1 MGIGYEFLFQ
11 KNCPYIIFTSYEMC
25 LSLDAMST
33 SPSIRLYV
41 DAPLSAG
48 GEVSLSKDQ
57 SHYLTS
63 VMRMKDGDALAL
75 FNGEDGEWRAEIELI
90 SKKKAVVHPKEQTRI
105 QSIMPDI
112 WLAFAPIKHGRID
125 FLAQKAT
132 ELGVSG
138 LLPVRTKHTIVSRVN
153 EERLYANAVEA
164 AEQSERIDV
173 PKVAEYQTLDELIS
187 RWDENRP
194 LLFGD
199 ETMSAD
205 AVHIV
210 LQRLTPR
217 AALGVLI
224 GPEGGFSEE
233 ELAMLRALPYSH
245 GITLGPRVLRADTAA
260 LAALTA
266 VQLTL
271 GDWM

>member
-1 MGIGYEFLFQ
+1 
-11 KNCPYIIFTSYEMC
+11 MC
-25 LSLDAMST
+25 LSLALMST
-33 SPSIRLYV
+33 HSTPRLFV
-41 DAPLSAG
+41 DAPLTIG

-63 VMRMKDGDALAL
+63 VMRMKDGDALAI
-75 FNGEDGEWRAEIELI
+75 FNGEDGEWRAKIELV

-105 QSIMPDI
+105 QSYVPDI

-125 FLAQKAT
+125 FLVQKAT
-132 ELGVSG
+132 ELGVSA
-138 LLPVRTKHTIVSRVN
+138 LLPVRTKRTIVSRVN

-164 AEQSERIDV
+164 SEQSERIDI

-187 RWDENRP
+187 RWDKNRP

-205 AVHIV
+205 SANNV
-210 LQRLTPR
+210 LGRIKPR
-217 AALGVLI
+217 TALGVLI
-224 GPEGGFSEE
+224 GPEGGFSED
-233 ELAMLRALPYSH
+233 ELKMLRALPYSH

-266 VQLTL
+266 VQMTV
-271 GDWM
+271 GDWN